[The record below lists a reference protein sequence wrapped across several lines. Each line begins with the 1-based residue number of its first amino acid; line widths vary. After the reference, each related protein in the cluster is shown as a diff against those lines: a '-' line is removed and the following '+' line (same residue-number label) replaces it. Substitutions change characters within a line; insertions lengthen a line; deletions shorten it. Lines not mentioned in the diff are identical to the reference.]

1 MRLHRLVAPLSL
13 VLAAALSGCQ
23 LEMVREH
30 PLGCRSD
37 EQPLVRDTLYLGRS
51 IPGGGSVD
59 EAAWSAF
66 EADVVSPAFP
76 DGYSV
81 LDAHGRWR
89 GKDGA
94 TVGEDSRLL
103 VLVHHDGAASA
114 QAVRKIAAAYKARFR
129 QESVLRER
137 TAVCANF

>member
-1 MRLHRLVAPLSL
+1 MSSRLLAPLSL
-13 VLAAALSGCQ
+13 ALVAALSGCQ

-37 EQPLVRDTLYLGRS
+37 EQALVRDTLYFGRS
-51 IPGGGSVD
+51 IPGGGTVD
-59 EAAWSAF
+59 DAAWSAF
-66 EADVVSPAFP
+66 EADVVSSAFP
-76 DGYSV
+76 NGYSV

-94 TVGEDSRLL
+94 TVGEDSRL
-103 VLVHHDGAASA
+103 VVIVHVDDAASA
-114 QAVRKIAAAYKARFR
+114 QAVRKIAATYKTRFH

-137 TAVCANF
+137 AAVCASF